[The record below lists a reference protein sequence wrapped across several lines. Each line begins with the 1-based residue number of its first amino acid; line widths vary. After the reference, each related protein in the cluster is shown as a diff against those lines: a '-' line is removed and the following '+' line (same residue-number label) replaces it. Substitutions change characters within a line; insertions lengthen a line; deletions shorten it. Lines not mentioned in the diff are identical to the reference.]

1 MIMIW
6 VFLLGLVVGSFTGF
20 TLCSCIKVGDVD
32 DEDEL

>member
-1 MIMIW
+1 MVW

-32 DEDEL
+32 NEYEL